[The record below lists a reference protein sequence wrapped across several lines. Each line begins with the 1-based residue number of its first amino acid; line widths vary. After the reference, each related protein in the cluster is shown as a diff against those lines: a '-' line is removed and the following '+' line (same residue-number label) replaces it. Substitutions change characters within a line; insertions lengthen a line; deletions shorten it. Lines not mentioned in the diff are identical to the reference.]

1 MGAVP
6 ARGKRLMHVPHGHL
20 EHTKV
25 SFPDKLQQKQ
35 DQVSSEGSI
44 QLLGIS
50 AFSQADLNLLTW
62 ISMLVCHLTLTDA
75 AASCHT
81 DTLLLQST

>member
-6 ARGKRLMHVPHGHL
+6 ARAKRLMHVPHGHL

-25 SFPDKLQQKQ
+25 SFPDKLQPEQ

-44 QLLGIS
+44 RMLEDLGVLAS
-50 AFSQADLNLLTW
+50 RLELVNLD
-62 ISMLVCHLTLTDA
+62 VDA
-75 AASCHT
+75 CLPPHSNRRYSK
-81 DTLLLQST
+81 LPY